1 MNPVLVR
8 LQAERARAV
17 EFIDTL
23 LARVESESRDL
34 VDAERSNLEATRQR
48 IAELDAQIEPLAAFE
63 DLRGVHRDASARI
76 LAPAGVAPADE
87 PAARSLGGGA
97 TVEYRSAG
105 GVLVDILRARGYFPD
120 RTANGSSGPRF
131 LPADPDAAS
140 RLSRAVAN
148 QTTADTPGL
157 LPTPIVGQVVNL
169 IDASRPFITSLGGA
183 KPMGGIPGKSFERPK
198 ITQHTQVGVQ
208 AAEKTQLP
216 SRQMKIDPITFTKAT
231 HGGTVNV
238 SRQDI
243 DWTSP
248 SAWDILV
255 RDLADVY
262 AVDTEQDAANGLVTA
277 VVTNSTTVE
286 SDDLAGWAA
295 ALYAAAG
302 QVYKGGGR
310 LPDRIWCSI
319 DVWGMLGALVDTARL
334 GFPPAGFAAGQLGE
348 SDLSS
353 FGGYVLQLP
362 RIVVPSFPDG
372 TCIVG
377 ASPMFEVYEE
387 TIGLLSVVE
396 PSILGVEVAYGGY
409 LAWGTLEEKAF
420 AKLVAPVTP

>member
-63 DLRGVHRDASARI
+63 DLRGVHHESSARV
-76 LAPAGVAPADE
+76 LAPVGPAPAADNG
-87 PAARSLGGGA
+87 RSLGGGA
-97 TVEYRSAG
+97 AAEYRTAG
-105 GVLVDILRARGYFPD
+105 GVIVDILRSRGFFPD
-120 RTANGSSGPRF
+120 RTANASSGPRF
-131 LPADPDAAS
+131 LPPDAEAAS
-140 RLSRAVAN
+140 RLARAVVN

-198 ITQHTQVGVQ
+198 ITQHTQSGIQ
-208 AAEKTQLP
+208 AAEKTALP
-216 SRQMKIDPITFTKAT
+216 SRAMKIDPITFTKAT
-231 HGGTVNV
+231 HGGTVDV

-262 AVDTEQDAANGLVTA
+262 AVDTEQDAANGLVAA
-277 VVTNSTTVE
+277 VVTNTVAVAT
-286 SDDLAGWAA
+286 DDLAGWAA
-295 ALYAAAG
+295 ALYTAAG
-302 QVYKGGGR
+302 LVYKGGGR
-310 LPDRIWCSI
+310 LPDRVWCSI
-319 DVWGMLGALVDTARL
+319 DMWGMLGALVDTARL

-348 SDLSS
+348 SDLTQ

-377 ASPMFEVYEE
+377 SSPLFEVYEE

-409 LAWGTLEEKAF
+409 LAWGALEEKGF
-420 AKLVAPVTP
+420 AKITGPAAP